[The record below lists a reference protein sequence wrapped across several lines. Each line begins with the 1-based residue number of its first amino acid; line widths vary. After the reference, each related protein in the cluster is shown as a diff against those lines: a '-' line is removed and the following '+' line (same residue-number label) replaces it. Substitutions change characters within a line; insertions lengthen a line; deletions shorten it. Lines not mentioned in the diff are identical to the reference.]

1 MIIIALSIRS
11 LITQVKITLTL
22 RNIGGWIIYIHKK
35 NHLLGDS
42 EDLYGGYS
50 KYHMTENNII
60 SRKNIVVAEQMT
72 MNHSFGHDD
81 QLEAEPALTLSHK
94 TMNAYTLQLEKFD
107 QLNTEE
113 APCDES
119 NRKEH

>member
-1 MIIIALSIRS
+1 M
-11 LITQVKITLTL
+11 KINLTL

-42 EDLYGGYS
+42 EYLYGGYS

-60 SRKNIVVAEQMT
+60 SHKDMVIAEQMT
-72 MNHSFGHDD
+72 MNYSLGNDD
-81 QLEAEPALTLSHK
+81 QLEAKPALTLSHSHK
-94 TMNAYTLQLEKFD
+94 TMNAYALQLEKFD
-107 QLNTEE
+107 QINTDE

-119 NRKEH
+119 NRE